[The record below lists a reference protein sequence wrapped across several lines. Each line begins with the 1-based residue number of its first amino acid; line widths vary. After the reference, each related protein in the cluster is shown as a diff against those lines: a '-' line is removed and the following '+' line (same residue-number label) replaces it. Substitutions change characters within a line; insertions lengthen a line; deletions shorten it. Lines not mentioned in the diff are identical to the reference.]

1 MRNFLLVRD
10 EDVTGVSG
18 VGTIAEVTEFSTGKV
33 VVAWQPPFGAI
44 EVFDALEHVERIH
57 GHGGKTRLVP
67 INPQALPSTDPHH
80 SA

>member
-10 EDVTGVSG
+10 EDITGISG

-33 VVAWQPPFGAI
+33 VVAWRPPFGAI
-44 EVFDALEHVERIH
+44 EVFDALEHVEHIH

-67 INPQALPSTDPHH
+67 INPQASPVIDPNHP
-80 SA
+80 A